1 MSSIQPNRVT
11 SFRGRVTTGIYARGS
26 KSEHKTLFIETA
38 GGGHR
43 YSLRRKRGPA
53 FGDSGLTQYVG
64 HEVECDGFLVG
75 KTLLAERIE
84 IVD

>member
-1 MSSIQPNRVT
+1 MSIKH
-11 SFRGRVTTGIYARGS
+11 FLLKLLMAIGS
-26 KSEHKTLFIETA
+26 
-38 GGGHR
+38 
-43 YSLRRKRGPA
+43 SLRRKRGPA

-75 KTLLAERIE
+75 KTFLAERIE

>member
-1 MSSIQPNRVT
+1 MSSIQPSRVT
-11 SFRGRVTTGIYARGS
+11 SFRGRVITGIYAKGS
-26 KSEHKTLFIETA
+26 KSEHKALFIETPD
-38 GGGHR
+38 GHR

-53 FGDSGLTQYVG
+53 FGDSGLTQYVR

>member
-11 SFRGRVTTGIYARGS
+11 SFRGRVVTGIYARGS
-26 KSEHKTLFIETA
+26 KSEHRALFIETA
-38 GGGHR
+38 DGHR

-64 HEVECDGFLVG
+64 HEVKCDGFLVG
-75 KTLLAERIE
+75 KTFLAERIE